1 VSSESKSA
9 RAPDLAGLLKAILA
23 SRGLTLH
30 QVSRMVE
37 SQYGRYSPFF
47 LPHNLYYEL
56 GLRTFTPSL
65 HQLFAL
71 SRITNYKLGD
81 WLCAF
86 GFNLPDITR
95 MEILL
100 APKRTILLDPSLDD
114 LNCWIPWFASKAVK
128 VPTRGIVPL
137 TRLLEYSFPRRV
149 ADLSE
154 INSRNFLYAK
164 LGRQDLFAFPDLLP
178 GSIVRVNPNWHRPLQ
193 VSQET
198 TTQFFLIE
206 HSRGLC
212 CCRLQTGPTSA
223 VIPTSTQLPYA
234 QVELRIPEEASVLGL
249 VDAEIRPVPIFE
261 SADVPRSLSKHWK
274 PDLLAPPQLK
284 FGSLLRDARSK
295 RGLSFREASDTSRQ
309 IASLLGDEH
318 YFASPGSLSDYETL
332 DMPPRHI
339 HKAITLCAVY
349 GLEWS
354 TFLKS
359 VDLPLEN
366 AGAEPIGDDLLDR
379 PLPPRAGRKEITTGA
394 PGVFLNHLVTE
405 WEGELPLFL
414 RESLAVLSGLSHVS
428 LQDVFW
434 IGENQSPLPTTRSN
448 SLLAIVNR
456 RKKTPMHWRAKPL
469 WQQPMYVL
477 LRRNGEYG
485 CEFCT
490 QENGALVLH
499 SYIEGYHRSER
510 LRNRHDAEVIGQVV
524 TLARKLIYPARN

>member
-1 VSSESKSA
+1 MAV
-9 RAPDLAGLLKAILA
+9 RLKAILA
-23 SRGLTLH
+23 SKGLTLH

-37 SQYGRYSPFF
+37 NQYGRYSPFF

-56 GLRTFTPSL
+56 GLRSFTPSL

-71 SRITNYKLGD
+71 SRVTNYKLAD
-81 WLCAF
+81 WLCVF
-86 GFNLPDITR
+86 GFNLADITR

-100 APKRTILLDPSLDD
+100 SPKRTTLLNPSLDD

-128 VPTRGIVPL
+128 IPPRGIVPM
-137 TRLLEYSFPRRV
+137 TRLLEYSLPCRV

-154 INSRNFLYAK
+154 INNRNFLYAR
-164 LGRQDLFAFPDLLP
+164 LGPQDLFAFPDLLP
-178 GSIVRVNPNWHRPLQ
+178 GSIVRVNPNWQGPLQ
-193 VSQET
+193 IGHET
-198 TTQFFLIE
+198 STQFFLIE

-212 CCRLQTGPTSA
+212 CCRLQTGPASA
-223 VIPTSTQLPYA
+223 VTPISAQLPYA
-234 QVELRIPEEASVLGL
+234 QVALRIPEEVSVLGL
-249 VDAEIRPVPIFE
+249 VDAEIRPLPVLE
-261 SADVPRSLSKHWK
+261 SADVPRSLSKHWN
-274 PDLLAPPQLK
+274 PDILAPPQQK
-284 FGSLLRDARSK
+284 FGALLRDARSK
-295 RGLSFREASDTSRQ
+295 RSLSFREASATSRQ

-366 AGAEPIGDDLLDR
+366 TGAESIGDDLLDR
-379 PLPPRAGRKEITTGA
+379 PLPPRSGRKQVTAEA
-394 PGVFLNHLVTE
+394 PGAFLNHLLTE

-414 RESLAVLSGLSHVS
+414 RGSLAILSGLSHVS
-428 LQDVFW
+428 LQDIFW
-434 IGENQSPLPTTRSN
+434 IGENQSPLPATRN
-448 SLLAIVNR
+448 HSLLAVVNR
-456 RKKTPMHWRAKPL
+456 RKKRPIHWKSKPL

-485 CEFCT
+485 CEFCSR
-490 QENGALVLH
+490 ENGSLVLH
-499 SYIEGYHRSER
+499 SYIEGYHRSEQ

>member
-1 VSSESKSA
+1 
-9 RAPDLAGLLKAILA
+9 
-23 SRGLTLH
+23 
-30 QVSRMVE
+30 
-37 SQYGRYSPFF
+37 
-47 LPHNLYYEL
+47 
-56 GLRTFTPSL
+56 
-65 HQLFAL
+65 
-71 SRITNYKLGD
+71 
-81 WLCAF
+81 
-86 GFNLPDITR
+86 
-95 MEILL
+95 
-100 APKRTILLDPSLDD
+100 
-114 LNCWIPWFASKAVK
+114 
-128 VPTRGIVPL
+128 
-137 TRLLEYSFPRRV
+137 
-149 ADLSE
+149 
-154 INSRNFLYAK
+154 
-164 LGRQDLFAFPDLLP
+164 
-178 GSIVRVNPNWHRPLQ
+178 
-193 VSQET
+193 
-198 TTQFFLIE
+198 
-206 HSRGLC
+206 
-212 CCRLQTGPTSA
+212 
-223 VIPTSTQLPYA
+223 
-234 QVELRIPEEASVLGL
+234 
-249 VDAEIRPVPIFE
+249 
-261 SADVPRSLSKHWK
+261 
-274 PDLLAPPQLK
+274 
-284 FGSLLRDARSK
+284 
-295 RGLSFREASDTSRQ
+295 
-309 IASLLGDEH
+309 
-318 YFASPGSLSDYETL
+318 
-332 DMPPRHI
+332 
-339 HKAITLCAVY
+339 LCAVY